1 MHSPI
6 CYAVIKQEGYELPDL
21 EDFKNNIPDEETI
34 MDYVPESDWCVANVN
49 DETLWHRGVAS
60 PEDLLHLLSL
70 DGLTNVKFTDDTK
83 QWIKMT
89 ITQENAL
96 ARLQRKTD
104 IERKYLDVVEKGIEH
119 GVIVD
124 SLISTKQYPDVFT
137 EDDAQICLQ
146 HYNETSTYG
155 GLRIF
160 TYEHAEW
167 ADGDLLI
174 DRVLKDANIIETIH
188 YELNK
193 YGVYQIYVATG
204 ITGDYHF

>member
-1 MHSPI
+1 
-6 CYAVIKQEGYELPDL
+6 
-21 EDFKNNIPDEETI
+21 
-34 MDYVPESDWCVANVN
+34 MDYVPESDWCVPNVN
-49 DETLWHRGVAS
+49 DEGGWHRGVAS

-70 DGLTNVKFTDDTK
+70 DGLANVKFTDDTK

-137 EDDAQICLQ
+137 EDDARICLQ
-146 HYNETSTYG
+146 YYNETSTYG

-174 DRVLKDANIIETIH
+174 DRVLKDADIIETIH

-193 YGVYQIYVATG
+193 YGVYQMYVATG
-204 ITGDYHF
+204 VTGDYHF